1 MGAPRERGSHE
12 GIKISMHSETLSK
25 ARPTGSCRTSECHA
39 TEQGL
44 EDKIQRKF
52 SNSTSQPIGSLQAT
66 AWTRGLGKGA

>member
-1 MGAPRERGSHE
+1 MPRERE
-12 GIKISMHSETLSK
+12 GVVKEEKFPCTRKPPHRWDQRGAAELRELCNSGDS
-25 ARPTGSCRTSECHA
+25 
-39 TEQGL
+39 